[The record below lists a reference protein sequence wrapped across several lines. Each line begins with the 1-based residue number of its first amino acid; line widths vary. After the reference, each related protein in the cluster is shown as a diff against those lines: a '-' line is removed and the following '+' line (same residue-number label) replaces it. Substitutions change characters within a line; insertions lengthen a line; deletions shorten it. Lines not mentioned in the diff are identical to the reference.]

1 MDACTEMRSLDA
13 CEEIRSWFNL
23 GSDEKTLKE
32 YQTKAA
38 KGKNFTYVDEKR
50 YFQDLVKEHEESVSA
65 ACPTVQIST
74 TTKERLSKKKSCE
87 LLSPEDLVKITN
99 EQQQHQKQQIIAR
112 KTSRRRRKS
121 L

>member
-1 MDACTEMRSLDA
+1 MDACTKMNF
-13 CEEIRSWFNL
+13 WFNL

-38 KGKNFTYVDEKR
+38 KGKNFTYFDEKQ
-50 YFQDLVKEHEESVSA
+50 YFQDLVKEHGEAASA
-65 ACPTVQIST
+65 ACPTIEIST
-74 TTKERLSKKKSCE
+74 TTKERPSKRKSCE
-87 LLSPEDLVKITN
+87 LLSPEDLVKIAK
-99 EQQQHQKQQIIAR
+99 EQQQQKRQIIAP